1 MPISDFKYNMK
12 YILIC
17 LLSILTIKSYGQKFS
32 WGVKAGGG
40 IAYQSFN
47 NKDVISVNSIITL
60 NFAAI
65 ARYSLPHRFDIQTT
79 LGINNRGAEIIE
91 DGITTTPKITYLDLP
106 VNLIKKFNFPGLGM
120 IYFGGGPYVAYA
132 LSGKYRF
139 ETPNSVS
146 SEKLEFGKD
155 KDLQRYDAGLNL
167 TTGLELNNHLLFDI
181 RYALGLKNIS
191 TQPFNDTGT
200 SSIKNRLFTISLGY
214 LFE

>member
-1 MPISDFKYNMK
+1 MK
-12 YILIC
+12 YILVC
-17 LLSILTIKSYGQKFS
+17 LFSILTINCYGQKFS

-40 IAYQSFN
+40 IADQGIN
-47 NKDVISVNSIITL
+47 NKDIISVNSIITL
-60 NFAAI
+60 NFAGI
-65 ARYSLPHRFDIQTT
+65 VRYSLPHQFDIQTT

-120 IYFGGGPYVAYA
+120 IYLGGGPYAAYA
-132 LSGKYRF
+132 LSGKYKF

-155 KDLQRYDAGLNL
+155 KDVQRYDAGLNF

-181 RYALGLKNIS
+181 RYALGLKNIAS
-191 TQPFNDTGT
+191 QPSLDTGT
-200 SSIKNRLFTISLGY
+200 SSIKNRLLTVSLGY